1 MRYAIGGYH
10 VHRMRLFTG
19 IDLPKDV
26 KERLDVLIS
35 HLRTT
40 AHVKWSPA
48 YNLHITTKFIG
59 EWPTEGLPE
68 LTAALREVS
77 VDSPVKIQVRG
88 LGWFPN
94 PHSPRVFWAGVSAS
108 PSLKQLAEATDAAT
122 VAVGAQKE
130 DRPFS
135 PHLTLARI
143 KQPAPLDGLRRAIAE
158 LESVDF
164 GSFAAECFYLYLSEP
179 GPSGSIYT
187 PLHEFPLPRA

>member
-1 MRYAIGGYH
+1 
-10 VHRMRLFTG
+10 MRLFTG
-19 IDLPKDV
+19 IDLPQDV

-40 AHVKWSPA
+40 AHIKWSPV

-59 EWPTEGLPE
+59 EWPKERLD
-68 LTAALREVS
+68 EVVTPLQTVT
-77 VDSPVKIQVRG
+77 VDSPVNVNIKG

-94 PHSPRVFWAGVSAS
+94 PQSPRVFWAAVHAS
-108 PSLKQLAEATDAAT
+108 PSLAELARLTEQ
-122 VAVGAQKE
+122 VAVAAGVPKE

-143 KQPAPLDGLRRAIAE
+143 KQAVTLAGLRRAISE

-164 GSFAAECFYLYLSEP
+164 GSFTAECFYLYLSEP

-187 PLHEFPLPRA
+187 PLQEFPLPRA